1 MTNKLTPP
9 QNAAAVALEA
19 ALNSVENGEA
29 VEVAK
34 LLVMLSAGFLR
45 AVCGDDHVR
54 GFLEDGLRELDKP
67 PILRV
72 VTIPIPGTGTG
83 SGTKH

>member
-9 QNAAAVALEA
+9 QNAAAVALED

-34 LLVMLSAGFLR
+34 LLVMLSTGFLR
-45 AVCGDDHVR
+45 AVCGDDHVK
-54 GFLEDGLRELDKP
+54 GFLEDGLREMDKP

-72 VTIPIPGTGTG
+72 ITVPMAGPK
-83 SGTKH
+83 GTKH